1 MQPFEF
7 IDHTADY
14 AMRARGN
21 DFRALV
27 ENAARGFIRLLAD
40 VEGLTPTDCAETS
53 VTGDSREQ
61 VLIHVL
67 KEILF
72 LQEDGRLA
80 VEARV
85 LEATAHAAVLRIGAV
100 SLATAVD
107 RLEAA
112 VKAVTYHHLEV
123 VEADGGLSVQIVFDS

>member
-14 AMRARGN
+14 AMRARGEN
-21 DFRALV
+21 FRALV

-40 VEGLTPTDCAETS
+40 PEGLVPTEFAELS

-61 VLIHVL
+61 VLIHAL
-67 KEILF
+67 KEIL
-72 LQEDGRLA
+72 LLEEDGRLA
-80 VEARV
+80 VEVRV
-85 LEATAHAAVLRIGAV
+85 LEATAHTAVLRIGTV
-100 SLATAVD
+100 PLATAVD